1 MTDSHLTSSLMPSG
15 FSAYAGVFHPAYR
28 LVGRADE
35 ADAPET
41 VLTLT
46 GERRW
51 RQDVRWATVAARHGR
66 PRPAGA
72 QWPGVAGA
80 AHDGG
85 CPGLWDE
92 APDPGSLPRRQAALL
107 AAVLSRFTT
116 TPQSCA
122 FAIWPSL
129 AAGGRPDGE
138 ESQLTLHDGRRMV
151 LITGAVAM
159 ATASF
164 SATDVHQS
172 ANLWW
177 PRDREWCVATDLG
190 QRSTLIGG
198 SDACIL
204 AVMADARLETVDLTG
219 AVPGGPRRIASR
231 PVVDRAAPPT
241 T

>member
-1 MTDSHLTSSLMPSG
+1 MTDSHLTCTLMPPG
-15 FSAYAGVFHPAYR
+15 FSAYARVFHPAYR
-28 LVGRADE
+28 LVGTADE

-41 VLTLT
+41 VLTVT
-46 GERRW
+46 GERGW

-72 QWPGVAGA
+72 QWPGVAGV
-80 AHDGG
+80 AHGG
-85 CPGLWDE
+85 ACPGLWDE

-107 AAVLSRFTT
+107 AAVLARFTA
-116 TPQSCA
+116 TPESCA

-129 AAGGRPDGE
+129 AVGGQPGGE
-138 ESQLTLHDGRRMV
+138 ESQLTLDDGRRMV
-151 LITGAVAM
+151 LIMGAVAM
-159 ATASF
+159 AMASF
-164 SATDVHQS
+164 SANDVHQS

-198 SDACIL
+198 SEACIL

-219 AVPGGPRRIASR
+219 AVPAGALRVASG